1 MHASTVQNLMY
12 LVGTGVPDGPRRNKF
27 LIVQKQGVIK
37 EHAAK
42 FFWDSKWTVGD
53 AGPYK

>member
-1 MHASTVQNLMY
+1 MY

-42 FFWDSKWTVGD
+42 FFWDSKWTVGN